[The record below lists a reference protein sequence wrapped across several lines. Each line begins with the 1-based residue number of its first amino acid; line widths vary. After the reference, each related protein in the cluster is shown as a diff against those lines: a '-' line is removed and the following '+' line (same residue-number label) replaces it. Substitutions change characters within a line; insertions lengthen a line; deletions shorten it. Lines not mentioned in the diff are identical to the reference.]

1 MVNISLWWW
10 YSRQQI
16 LFFSWLLLLTV
27 APDFVLEFFFKAPV
41 TFVILSGMLFLIT
54 HTSGSIWYVLF
65 SVSWSTDFPNSFFT
79 TFRST
84 ASSFIK
90 NRLQHKYFFKFWE
103 ISQNSLFWNP
113 FEWLLLLNHS
123 FCLLF
128 SFSKQCHTYLPAE
141 YFLGLIYRT
150 GTRVS
155 SIFQPLIPYRRSKI
169 GNELMQKL

>member
-1 MVNISLWWW
+1 MVNISLWWR

-41 TFVILSGMLFLIT
+41 TFVILRGMLFLIT
-54 HTSGSIWYVLF
+54 HTSGSIWLVLF

-90 NRLQHKYFFKFWE
+90 KRLQHKCFFKFWE
-103 ISQNSLFWNP
+103 ISQNSLFLEPLWMAASAESLIL
-113 FEWLLLLNHS
+113 FT
-123 FCLLF
+123 FLLF
-128 SFSKQCHTYLPAE
+128 KT
-141 YFLGLIYRT
+141 
-150 GTRVS
+150 VS
-155 SIFQPLIPYRRSKI
+155 HIPSGWVLSRS
-169 GNELMQKL
+169 NL